1 MRTFSGK
8 GFAENTFPVEVLPQD
23 EYDDWVKEVQD
34 RAEPITEKKFTEL
47 LEPGHLGRSTYTGTH
62 LEFMP
67 PPGKHSEHN
76 QTSTDSEMQ
85 NMDSSKMPDMDM
97 NSHDGHMEHSNH

>member
-1 MRTFSGK
+1 MGK
-8 GFAENTFPVEVLPQD
+8 ALLKIHFQLTVLSQD
-23 EYDDWVKEVQD
+23 EYDEWVEEVQD

-67 PPGKHSEHN
+67 PPGEHSEHN
-76 QTSTDSEMQ
+76 QASTDSEE
-85 NMDSSKMPDMDM
+85 SKVDAQV
-97 NSHDGHMEHSNH
+97 EHSEHNSSH

>member
-1 MRTFSGK
+1 MRISVGRALRK
-8 GFAENTFPVEVLPQD
+8 IHSLLKCCHKD
-23 EYDDWVKEVQD
+23 EYDEWVKEVKD

-67 PPGKHSEHN
+67 PPGEHSEHN
-76 QTSTDSEMQ
+76 QTSTDSEGT
-85 NMDSSKMPDMDM
+85 NVDMED
-97 NSHDGHMEHSNH
+97 HSNH